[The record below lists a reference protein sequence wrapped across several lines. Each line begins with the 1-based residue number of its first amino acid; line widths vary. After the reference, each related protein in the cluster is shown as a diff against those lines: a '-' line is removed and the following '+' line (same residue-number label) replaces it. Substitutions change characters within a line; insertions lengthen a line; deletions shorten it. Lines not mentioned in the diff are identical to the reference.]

1 MTTGAAI
8 LLILAVFGGLGALY
22 GLHRLALSLE
32 ERGYLY
38 YRHKSSK
45 GGAVGGFVAFQR
57 IIEPQVQHVLKIKEE
72 KQADDEGD
80 PSGRGRP
87 LDGRPGRWPTP

>member
-22 GLHRLALSLE
+22 GLHRFALSLE

-38 YRHKSSK
+38 YRHRSPK
-45 GGAVGGFVAFQR
+45 GGSGGGFVGIQR
-57 IIEPQVQHVLKIKEE
+57 IIEPQVQHVLEIKEE
-72 KQADDEGD
+72 KQSDEEGG

-87 LDGRPGRWPTP
+87 FGGRPGPWPAP